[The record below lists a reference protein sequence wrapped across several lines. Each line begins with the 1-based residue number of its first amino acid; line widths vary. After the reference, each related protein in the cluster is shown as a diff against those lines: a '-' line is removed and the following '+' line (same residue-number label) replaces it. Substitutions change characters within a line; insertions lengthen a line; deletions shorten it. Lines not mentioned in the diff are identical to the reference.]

1 MSDKLPRLILR
12 TSFPY
17 VEFGISLC
25 PLLQHGFF
33 SFRSSSSAAPRLGG
47 FARCLCCR
55 LGDLSRHPICRC
67 RHYVDCFLLL
77 LVDGC
82 NFN

>member
-12 TSFPY
+12 TSLPY

-33 SFRSSSSAAPRLGG
+33 SFRSSSSVAPRLGG

-55 LGDLSRHPICRC
+55 LGHLSRHPVCCR
-67 RHYVDCFLLL
+67 RHYVGFFPLL

-82 NFN
+82 NFD